1 MDQQGNLYTFI
12 YAAVMVII
20 VASTLALVSQGLKP
34 RQVRNEMVAKKTDIL
49 QSVNI
54 ASTNMDAEA
63 KYGEIIGES
72 SYIVNY
78 KGEKVDGVAF
88 DVDMAK
94 EVRKPIEE
102 RLYPV
107 YEARMESGEIKYVLQ
122 FRGTGLWGPIWGYIS
137 LNNDGQTIYGA
148 TFGHKSETPGL
159 GAEIANDDFQ
169 AQFKDKKIFNSNGE
183 LVSVAVVKGGAPE
196 GAPSA
201 VEAVS
206 GGTITSHGLENM
218 LSDYFKGYEQF
229 LQKIERERH
238 E

>member
-1 MDQQGNLYTFI
+1 MDKQGNLYTFI

-34 RQVRNEMVAKKTDIL
+34 QQVRNEMVAKKTDIL

-54 ASTNMDAEA
+54 ASTNKDAEA
-63 KYGEIIGES
+63 KYAEVIGEA

-78 KGEKVDGVAF
+78 QGEKVEGIAF

-94 EVRKPIEE
+94 EVRKPLEE

-107 YEARMESGEIKYVLQ
+107 YEARLDGGEIKYVLQ
-122 FRGTGLWGPIWGYIS
+122 FRGNGLWGPLWGYVS
-137 LNNDGQTIYGA
+137 LNNDGKTIYGA

-159 GAEIANDDFQ
+159 GAEIATNEFQ
-169 AQFKDKKIFNSNGE
+169 AQFEGKEIFNSNGE
-183 LVSVAVVKGGAPE
+183 LVSVAVVKGGAPD
-196 GAPSA
+196 GATSA
-201 VEAVS
+201 VDAVS
-206 GGTITSHGLENM
+206 GGTITSEGLQNM
-218 LSDYFKGYEQF
+218 LSAYFKGYEQF
-229 LQKIERERH
+229 LNNIERESH